1 MFKLILLFILFIMF
15 VINYYFAYFQTIPTF
30 NHISHFNFYTYL
42 QDKFENRNWSFTLPD
57 YKTGKNDSSYLLDYT
72 WGILKTDLKYLW
84 PTSDKLDIYMPIFI
98 LHTWDTLQKSWDSL
112 FTGLQWDKNFL
123 WYDQYITWWN
133 DFIDIWSSV
142 KDWKSIKQT
151 LYLWYFYTYCSMSQ
165 TWRIDAYYFDR
176 YKDWNKIEK
185 KSNQSPVPDSYV
197 CEDWYKLWEYKKCL
211 LLWVCNT
218 YYACTCNS
226 KWEYEVCKK
235 NTDLI
240 TNPDNKNCQNDG
252 ACIDYYTWTINLN
265 NTNCSLSG
273 ALWIDSKKK
282 YFLIR

>member
-1 MFKLILLFILFIMF
+1 MFRLILLLILFLLF
-15 VINYYFAYFQTIPTF
+15 TINYYFSYFQTIPTF
-30 NHISHFNFYTYL
+30 NHISHFNFYKYL
-42 QDKFENRNWSFTLPD
+42 QDKFENRNWSFTWLD
-57 YKTGKNDSSYLLDYT
+57 YKTGENDSSYLLDYT

-84 PTSDKLDIYMPIFI
+84 PKSDKLDIYIPIFI
-98 LHTWDTLQKSWDSL
+98 LHTWSTLQKSGDNL
-112 FTGLQWDKNFL
+112 FTGLQRDKSFL

-133 DFIDIWSSV
+133 DFIDIWNSI

-176 YKDWNKIEK
+176 YKDWNKNRDTQNENKI
-185 KSNQSPVPDSYV
+185 NWSYV
-197 CEDWYKLWEYKKCL
+197 CEDNRDKTQNITDDSW
-211 LLWVCNT
+211 NT
-218 YYACTCNS
+218 ITVTICSCSN
-226 KWEYEVCKK
+226 KWEYWICKDE
-235 NTDLI
+235 NNWSCHTWA
-240 TNPDNKNCQNDG
+240 TATDG

-273 ALWIDSKKK
+273 ALWIDSNKK